1 MIHVA
6 QKLRAKNYRVPLD
19 DATVYL
25 QGKTKVGQK
34 KRRVKWSIFFNNF
47 YFFLRMWWPI
57 KKETK
62 ASKQNEQEW
71 QKKNREN
78 RPATWQWQTFLIL
91 FVICK

>member
-47 YFFLRMWWPI
+47 FF
-57 KKETK
+57 
-62 ASKQNEQEW
+62 
-71 QKKNREN
+71 
-78 RPATWQWQTFLIL
+78 F
-91 FVICK
+91 